1 MGDIS
6 HENGSVT
13 SLPGPDVQ
21 RSHKGFRVIIAG
33 GGVTGLTASHM
44 LTKAGIDHIVIE
56 RSSEP
61 APATGASIAIYP
73 HGSRILEQLGLLEEL
88 QKLSSP
94 MERLVNRRPDGSEV
108 LENDYWGEIRKN
120 HAYELLF
127 FERREFLQSLYDQLP
142 DKSKIVNGKKVVE
155 VLESHD
161 GVSVLL
167 SDGSRE
173 EGDVL
178 IGCDGV
184 HSFVRQ
190 NMWDQADT
198 VSPGLISI
206 SEKKTMMTSWTC
218 LVGMGPREPALR
230 NELSAVHN
238 EGYSFLIG
246 TQSDRTFFFVFF
258 RVDKPYSQYTRP
270 RWTQKDADDAA
281 ARVMDRPVSE
291 NVVFGDIWRRRYR
304 ATMVDVEEGV
314 LTRWFFNRTVL
325 VGDACHK
332 VTPNIALG
340 GNSGMESM
348 ALLTNLL
355 HRTLSA
361 HPNSAKPTRATLTK
375 VFQEYQDRRIPRMR
389 KIVEFSNLITRV
401 QAWDGFAMK
410 ATALY
415 VLPYQSRTALGQQI
429 GEVICDAE
437 KLDFVPIKP
446 RPGRIAWKEQKNASD
461 KVIARSKSSSSTSHW
476 NGPVFSGA
484 IAVPSLLFIL
494 YKGLH
499 LVYSQ

>member
-1 MGDIS
+1 M
-6 HENGSVT
+6 
-13 SLPGPDVQ
+13 
-21 RSHKGFRVIIAG
+21 
-33 GGVTGLTASHM
+33 
-44 LTKAGIDHIVIE
+44 
-56 RSSEP
+56 
-61 APATGASIAIYP
+61 YW
-73 HGSRILEQLGLLEEL
+73 
-88 QKLSSP
+88 KL
-94 MERLVNRRPDGSEV
+94 
-108 LENDYWGEIRKN
+108 
-120 HAYELLF
+120 
-127 FERREFLQSLYDQLP
+127 
-142 DKSKIVNGKKVVE
+142 
-155 VLESHD
+155 
-161 GVSVLL
+161 
-167 SDGSRE
+167 
-173 EGDVL
+173 
-178 IGCDGV
+178 
-184 HSFVRQ
+184 
-190 NMWDQADT
+190 
-198 VSPGLISI
+198 
-206 SEKKTMMTSWTC
+206 
-218 LVGMGPREPALR
+218 
-230 NELSAVHN
+230 
-238 EGYSFLIG
+238 
-246 TQSDRTFFFVFF
+246 TQSYF
-258 RVDKPYSQYTRP
+258 PLQ
-270 RWTQKDADDAA
+270 
-281 ARVMDRPVSE
+281 
-291 NVVFGDIWRRRYR
+291 
-304 ATMVDVEEGV
+304 
-314 LTRWFFNRTVL
+314 
-325 VGDACHK
+325 